1 MLVLSFA
8 IERCG
13 RSEDRRQKE
22 EASLF
27 VSVSKV
33 TNFPQKNSPS
43 RARQSARK
51 RSSTKTVGPGSIQND
66 RNDDP
71 RAITGQIDGR
81 RVPTKI
87 FAAAARWERD
97 DDDDDDAERTQGVT
111 SKRGENAEQK
121 SRV

>member
-1 MLVLSFA
+1 MKTEGTF
-8 IERCG
+8 
-13 RSEDRRQKE
+13 
-22 EASLF
+22 F

-33 TNFPQKNSPS
+33 TNFSPQKRIAQIFWSGKKHIHT
-43 RARQSARK
+43 A
-51 RSSTKTVGPGSIQND
+51 
-66 RNDDP
+66 RNDAP

-87 FAAAARWERD
+87 FAAAAARERD
-97 DDDDDDAERTQGVT
+97 DDDDFT

>member
-1 MLVLSFA
+1 MKT
-8 IERCG
+8 EG
-13 RSEDRRQKE
+13 T
-22 EASLF
+22 LF

-33 TNFPQKNSPS
+33 TNFSPQKRIAPFWSGKKHIHT
-43 RARQSARK
+43 A
-51 RSSTKTVGPGSIQND
+51 
-66 RNDDP
+66 RNDAP

-87 FAAAARWERD
+87 FAAAAARERD
-97 DDDDDDAERTQGVT
+97 DDDDFT

>member
-1 MLVLSFA
+1 MKT
-8 IERCG
+8 EG
-13 RSEDRRQKE
+13 T
-22 EASLF
+22 LF

-33 TNFPQKNSPS
+33 TNFSPQKRIAQIFWSGKKHIHT
-43 RARQSARK
+43 A
-51 RSSTKTVGPGSIQND
+51 
-66 RNDDP
+66 RNDAP

-87 FAAAARWERD
+87 FAAAAAARERD
-97 DDDDDDAERTQGVT
+97 DDDDFT